1 MTETLTR
8 ENSWS
13 ADTKRESM
21 SSFIVPNAPPDEVF
35 LAAAEKF
42 SSWAAKEEVTEE
54 HPIKYLRGLS
64 DKEDFDALSTSNKR
78 IVLDLAFSAYRF
90 LNRLEEILID
100 SGFSDGAPIPD
111 ELNSLV
117 VVMLFELTQR
127 RFIIRGTRSK
137 AALGPRM
144 EEVEEV
150 ERHLDKYAVK
160 LAASLARLRIRESSL
175 SLADTMPD
183 EISKSEKNRVN
194 AKIFAWPNKFNPH
207 QIELELDARKVEFQK
222 GEDLT
227 QELISFDTE
236 SFERIESSDLI
247 GQNKIILCDSSSL
260 LLSQII
266 QNYSNNGLTL
276 SNGEDAFNILHA
288 GGTYNSLPALCHE
301 VYKTGLVLQREANQK
316 RFLFGNSENSANS
329 NEDVPVEKPK
339 LLICAKRVNH
349 EILNQKLL
357 DLGINE
363 NLFKLIPPLSTI
375 APNDKILMH
384 VKMCVVEP
392 ECSLTLASDPIQ
404 YLLVEGKGTDENDKR
419 LEAIAQGQLRPQEG
433 MTTILQSAVSN
444 LPIASVVVY
453 LTRSDLSEENEGVIQ
468 GIKKNGFSLSNVPI
482 ELPLE
487 IAKSTGKFLRV
498 PKSEAGSGFFCCCL
512 TRNQTDPKIALKKS
526 ALKGLFVPSTGSTS
540 TTKKGKK

>member
-42 SSWAAKEEVTEE
+42 ASWAAKEEVTEE

-64 DKEDFDALSTSNKR
+64 EKEDFDALSTSNKR

-111 ELNSLV
+111 ELNSLA

-194 AKIFAWPNKFNPH
+194 ARIFAWPNKFNPH

-227 QELISFDTE
+227 QELISFDTD

-498 PKSEAGSGFFCCCL
+498 PKSDTGSGFFCCCL

>member
-42 SSWAAKEEVTEE
+42 ASWAAKEEVTEE

-64 DKEDFDALSTSNKR
+64 EKEDFDALSTSNKR

-111 ELNSLV
+111 ELNSLA

-183 EISKSEKNRVN
+183 EISQSEKNRVN
-194 AKIFAWPNKFNPH
+194 ARIFAWPNKFDPH

-227 QELISFDTE
+227 QELISFDTD

-260 LLSQII
+260 LPSQII

-316 RFLFGNSENSANS
+316 RFLFGNSENSTNS

-375 APNDKILMH
+375 PPNDKILMH

-468 GIKKNGFSLSNVPI
+468 GIKKNGFTLSNVPI

-498 PKSEAGSGFFCCCL
+498 PKSDAGSGFFCCCL

>member
-316 RFLFGNSENSANS
+316 RFLFGNSESSANS

>member
-1 MTETLTR
+1 M
-8 ENSWS
+8 S
-13 ADTKRESM
+13 A
-21 SSFIVPNAPPDEVF
+21 FIVPNAPPDEVF

-42 SSWAAKEEVTEE
+42 ASWAAREEVTEE
-54 HPIKYLRGLS
+54 HPIRYVRGLS
-64 DKEDFDALSTSNKR
+64 EKDDFEALSTSNKR
-78 IVLDLAFSAYRF
+78 TVLDMAFSAYRF
-90 LNRLEEILID
+90 LDRLEEILID

-137 AALGPRM
+137 AALGPRL

-183 EISKSEKNRVN
+183 AISRSEKNRVN
-194 AKIFAWPNKFNPH
+194 ARIFAWGNKFIPEP
-207 QIELELDARKVEFQK
+207 IELNLEARKAEFKK

-227 QELISFDTE
+227 EGLISFDSET
-236 SFERIESSDLI
+236 FERIESSDLI
-247 GQNKIILCDSSSL
+247 GQNKLFLCDSSSL
-260 LLSQII
+260 LLSQIT

-288 GGTYNSLPALCHE
+288 GGTFNSIPALCHLI
-301 VYKTGLVLQREANQK
+301 YKTGLVLQQEANQK
-316 RFLFGNSENSANS
+316 RFLFGNSENSANQS
-329 NEDVPVEKPK
+329 QDVPVEKPK
-339 LLICAKRVNH
+339 LLICAKRANH

-404 YLLVEGKGTDENDKR
+404 YLLVEGKGSDENDNR
-419 LEAIAQGQLRPQEG
+419 LESIAQGHLKPQEG
-433 MTTILQSAVSN
+433 MTTVLQSAVSN
-444 LPIASVVVY
+444 LPIASVIVY
-453 LTRSDLSEENEGVIQ
+453 LTRSDLTEENEQVVQ
-468 GIKKNGFSLSNVPI
+468 GIKKNGFTLSNVPLQ
-482 ELPLE
+482 LPLE
-487 IAKSTGKFLRV
+487 VAKETGKFLRI
-498 PKSEAGSGFFCCCL
+498 PKTGDGSGLFCCCL

-526 ALKGLFVPSTGSTS
+526 ALKGLFVPSTGVASSKT
-540 TTKKGKK
+540 KGKK

>member
-42 SSWAAKEEVTEE
+42 ASWAAKEEVTEE

-64 DKEDFDALSTSNKR
+64 EKEDFDALSTSNKR

-194 AKIFAWPNKFNPH
+194 ARIFAWPNKFNPH

-222 GEDLT
+222 GEDLAE
-227 QELISFDTE
+227 ELISFDTD

-301 VYKTGLVLQREANQK
+301 VYKTGLILQREANQK

-453 LTRSDLSEENEGVIQ
+453 LTRSDMSEENEGVIQ

-498 PKSEAGSGFFCCCL
+498 PKSDAGSGFFCCCL

>member
-42 SSWAAKEEVTEE
+42 ASWAAKEEVTEE

-194 AKIFAWPNKFNPH
+194 ARIFAWPNKFNPH

-227 QELISFDTE
+227 QELISFDTD

-316 RFLFGNSENSANS
+316 RFLFGNSESSANS

-419 LEAIAQGQLRPQEG
+419 LEAIAQGQLKPQEG

-453 LTRSDLSEENEGVIQ
+453 LTRSDLSEENESVIQ

-498 PKSEAGSGFFCCCL
+498 PKSDAGSGFFCCCL

-526 ALKGLFVPSTGSTS
+526 ALKGLFVPSTTSTS

>member
-42 SSWAAKEEVTEE
+42 ASWAAKEEVTEE

-194 AKIFAWPNKFNPH
+194 ARIFAWPNKFNPH
-207 QIELELDARKVEFQK
+207 QIDLELDARKVEFQK

-227 QELISFDTE
+227 QELISFDTD

-316 RFLFGNSENSANS
+316 RFLFGNSESSANS

-384 VKMCVVEP
+384 VKMCIVEP

-419 LEAIAQGQLRPQEG
+419 LEAIAQGQLKPQEG

-453 LTRSDLSEENEGVIQ
+453 LTRSDLSEENESVIQ

-498 PKSEAGSGFFCCCL
+498 PKSDAGSGFFCCCL

-526 ALKGLFVPSTGSTS
+526 ALKGLFVPSTTSTS

>member
-42 SSWAAKEEVTEE
+42 ASWAAKEEVTEE

-194 AKIFAWPNKFNPH
+194 ARIFAWPNKFNPH

-227 QELISFDTE
+227 QELISFDTD

-316 RFLFGNSENSANS
+316 RFLFGNSESSANS

-419 LEAIAQGQLRPQEG
+419 LEAIAQGQLKPQEG

-453 LTRSDLSEENEGVIQ
+453 LTRSDLSEENESVIQ
-468 GIKKNGFSLSNVPI
+468 GVKKNGFSLSNVPI

-498 PKSEAGSGFFCCCL
+498 PKSDAGSGFFCCCL

-526 ALKGLFVPSTGSTS
+526 ALKGLFVPSTTSTS